1 MVPERTMM
9 NNDANRLDTEI
20 LDAETRENIAR
31 VLWMDEFEEKK
42 IPDEIVSRLHSVK
55 NRNRSFGERMHYR
68 LQELIDHPESFTPS
82 YWKRYQALQKY
93 CDSLSPHQAYV
104 MSHFLGLDSARGYA
118 EIPAVGN
125 IEFPRD
131 HAPQLEYQV
140 GWHFFVG
147 SCTGKN
153 GKEYGVEMMF
163 WQFSLLTP
171 AIARYFGLTDWE
183 NQVLE
188 LHLAISE
195 AGDRHYRS
203 PDPQQYPVTHTWYP
217 DHWEFHFGNDVLEN
231 LRTFHMLPIVSGG
244 QSGFFAN
251 SAQYSEGAVFLVND
265 KNQPIGRGFA
275 ESVNYADNTELMFQL
290 SGIPDASEM
299 RRLLFQKS
307 IPPFQNSGVSSM
319 PFGLLTKRP

>member
-1 MVPERTMM
+1 
-9 NNDANRLDTEI
+9 
-20 LDAETRENIAR
+20 
-31 VLWMDEFEEKK
+31 
-42 IPDEIVSRLHSVK
+42 
-55 NRNRSFGERMHYR
+55 
-68 LQELIDHPESFTPS
+68 
-82 YWKRYQALQKY
+82 
-93 CDSLSPHQAYV
+93 

-171 AIARYFGLTDWE
+171 AIARHFGLTDWE

-265 KNQPIGRGFA
+265 KINPLVVVLPNQLIMLIIPSSCSSFQGFLTPQKC
-275 ESVNYADNTELMFQL
+275 V
-290 SGIPDASEM
+290 ASYFKNPS
-299 RRLLFQKS
+299 LLFKILEFPLCPLASSQKDLDENAFKGF
-307 IPPFQNSGVSSM
+307 ILKNSTFFIV
-319 PFGLLTKRP
+319 FTTILKIQ